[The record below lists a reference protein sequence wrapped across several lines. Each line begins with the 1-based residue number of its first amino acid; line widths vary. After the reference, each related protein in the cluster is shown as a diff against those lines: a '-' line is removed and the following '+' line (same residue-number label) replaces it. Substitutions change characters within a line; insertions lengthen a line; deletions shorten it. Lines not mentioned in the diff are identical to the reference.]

1 MRSLVLLRCEKALWF
16 SQYTPGEMRE
26 QLALGLD
33 VCPIAAKLQPDHK
46 SRELDPSWGPPPPA
60 PPLQQGADRKS
71 DRLSIAIQAAAK
83 LSPSE
88 LLLLQDAIAG
98 LSQALREQAPVEVK
112 ENRSLSCGK
121 AEKSAQPSGGYF
133 ELKKIGR
140 HGPYLYLRWR
150 SAGKLRSTYL
160 GKITDS

>member
-1 MRSLVLLRCEKALWF
+1 
-16 SQYTPGEMRE
+16 MRE
-26 QLALGLD
+26 QLALGFGNI
-33 VCPIAAKLQPDHK
+33 PISAELKPDRK
-46 SRELDPSWGPPPPA
+46 SRGLAPSWGPAPPA
-60 PPLQQGADRKS
+60 PPAPPEADRKI

-98 LSQALREQAPVEVK
+98 LSQALREQAPAETQ

>member
-1 MRSLVLLRCEKALWF
+1 MRK
-16 SQYTPGEMRE
+16 
-26 QLALGLD
+26 QLDLNFG
-33 VCPIAAKLQPDHK
+33 PISVQPTIAIEAR
-46 SRELDPSWGPPPPA
+46 SRELDPSWRPPPPA
-60 PPLQQGADRKS
+60 PPTHQEADRS
-71 DRLSIAIQAAAK
+71 FDRLSIAIQAAAK

-88 LLLLQDAIAG
+88 LLLLQEALAG

-160 GKITDS
+160 GKVADT

>member
-26 QLALGLD
+26 QLDLNFG
-33 VCPIAAKLQPDHK
+33 PISIQPQLKPERK

-60 PPLQQGADRKS
+60 PPTHQEADRKS

-88 LLLLQDAIAG
+88 LLLLQEALAG
-98 LSQALREQAPVEVK
+98 LSQALREQAPAQTQ

-121 AEKSAQPSGGYF
+121 ADKSAQPSGGYF

-140 HGPYLYLRWR
+140 AGPYLYLRWR

>member
-1 MRSLVLLRCEKALWF
+1 
-16 SQYTPGEMRE
+16 
-26 QLALGLD
+26 
-33 VCPIAAKLQPDHK
+33 
-46 SRELDPSWGPPPPA
+46 
-60 PPLQQGADRKS
+60 
-71 DRLSIAIQAAAK
+71 
-83 LSPSE
+83 
-88 LLLLQDAIAG
+88 AIAG
-98 LSQALREQAPVEVK
+98 LSQALREQAPAQTQ

>member
-1 MRSLVLLRCEKALWF
+1 
-16 SQYTPGEMRE
+16 MRE
-26 QLALGLD
+26 QLALGFD
-33 VCPIAAKLQPDHK
+33 VCPIAAKLQPDRK
-46 SRELDPSWGPPPPA
+46 SRELDPSWGPAPTAPPA
-60 PPLQQGADRKS
+60 PPEADRKI

-83 LSPSE
+83 RSPSE

-98 LSQALREQAPVEVK
+98 LSQALREQAPAETQ

-121 AEKSAQPSGGYF
+121 AEKSAQPKSGYF